1 MIFRRIEI
9 AYLYFKRG
17 RIIRIDR
24 IVQIPK
30 IRIKIY
36 ERSSVIRNGTTIS
49 WSFRIFFLNL
59 FTERK
64 RSIFSFQ
71 ISSNNWII
79 SLIFMF
85 NKLFVKKNPSQSISN
100 RDKRQSATDSSLP
113 IEKTYVFIQNPF
125 PVSNQR
131 VLEGC

>member
-17 RIIRIDR
+17 RIILDR